1 MRPAKE
7 IAPVDTIIIDCFYVA
22 YRGFCSTPPL
32 QSKDG
37 TPTNAIHG
45 ILGAVRRMVKDLQPK
60 SVIVATEGKTNLR
73 DQMSADYKAGREL
86 PPRFSQQIPLI
97 YKMCK
102 LSGWHL
108 LESDGYEADDVIVT
122 VGRRMRELHL
132 RAAVFSTDKDIISR
146 ISDEFGIVGIFK
158 TEKGKSFILEPADYT
173 AKWGVSPA
181 LIPEVPLPSA
191 GTASTTFLASKGWAR
206 KTAVRLIQEFGG
218 VAGIY
223 ANLDKVKPDKL
234 RALLDQPGS
243 RASLKMSQELIQLNE
258 NLPID
263 DAIFQPGRQQAED
276 LHEFFLSLDM
286 VKTAA
291 SLGPSPAPPAPD
303 SPIPTAPAAPVAPD
317 VQQALPI

>member
-1 MRPAKE
+1 MRPAQE

-32 QSKDG
+32 QSSNV

-60 SVIVATEGKTNLR
+60 SVIVATEGRTNLR

-86 PPRFSQQIPLI
+86 PALFSQQIPLI

-102 LSGWHL
+102 LFGWHL

-173 AKWGVSPA
+173 KKWGVSPA
-181 LIPEVPLPSA
+181 LIPEVLCLCGDSVDNVP
-191 GTASTTFLASKGWAR
+191 GIKGVGE

-218 VAGIY
+218 VAGLY
-223 ANLDKVKPDKL
+223 ANLEKVKPDKL
-234 RALLDQPGS
+234 RALLDKPES
-243 RASLKMSQELIQLNE
+243 RESLKMSQELIQLNE
-258 NLPID
+258 NLPTD
-263 DAIFQPGRQQAED
+263 DAIFQPGQQQTED
-276 LHEFFLSLDM
+276 LREFFLSLDM

-291 SLGPSPAPPAPD
+291 SLGPSPAPLAPE
-303 SPIPTAPAAPVAPD
+303 SPAPAAPANLD
-317 VQQALPI
+317 AQSALPI

>member
-181 LIPEVPLPSA
+181 LIPEVPLPLRGQRRQCSWHQR
-191 GTASTTFLASKGWAR
+191 GGR
-206 KTAVRLIQEFGG
+206 K
-218 VAGIY
+218 
-223 ANLDKVKPDKL
+223 D
-234 RALLDQPGS
+234 
-243 RASLKMSQELIQLNE
+243 
-258 NLPID
+258 
-263 DAIFQPGRQQAED
+263 GRQADPRVRRGRGDICKLGQRQAGQ
-276 LHEFFLSLDM
+276 
-286 VKTAA
+286 AA
-291 SLGPSPAPPAPD
+291 RAARPTRKPCIAQNEPRIDPTQRKPPNR
-303 SPIPTAPAAPVAPD
+303 
-317 VQQALPI
+317 

>member
-7 IAPVDTIIIDCFYVA
+7 IAPVDAIIIDCFYVA

-45 ILGAVRRMVKDLQPK
+45 ILGAVSRMVKDLQPK

-97 YKMCK
+97 YKMCM

-146 ISDEFGIVGIFK
+146 ISDEFGIIGIFK
-158 TEKGKSFILEPADYT
+158 TEKGKSFILEAADYM

-181 LIPEVPLPSA
+181 LIPEVLCLCGDSVDNVP
-191 GTASTTFLASKGWAR
+191 GIKGVGE

-234 RALLDQPGS
+234 RARLDQPGS

-263 DAIFQPGRQQAED
+263 DAIFQAGRQQAED

-291 SLGPSPAPPAPD
+291 SLGLSPAPPAPD

>member
-7 IAPVDTIIIDCFYVA
+7 IAPVDAIIIDCFYVA

-158 TEKGKSFILEPADYT
+158 TEKGKSFVLEPADYT

-181 LIPEVPLPSA
+181 LIPEVLCLCGDSVDNIP
-191 GTASTTFLASKGWAR
+191 GIKGVGE

-223 ANLDKVKPDKL
+223 ANLDNVKPDKL
-234 RALLDQPGS
+234 RARLDQPGS
-243 RASLKMSQELIQLNE
+243 RASLKMSQELIRLNE

-263 DAIFQPGRQQAED
+263 DSIFQPGRQQAED

-303 SPIPTAPAAPVAPD
+303 SPIPTAPAAPD